1 MKNAITLF
9 AALLLT
15 TFAFAQTAYNKE
27 MTTAIEKINVA
38 HPEWAAVA
46 NNFEKIVSD
55 NPEEWLPLYYHALA
69 KSNASFDADITE
81 KDEYLDAAQASLDK
95 AMKMQPKESELVVVQ
110 ANIYM
115 MRIMVEPNTRGM
127 VYSSKSFGSLNKAKL
142 LDAENPRIYV
152 LWGLMVYNMPENFGG
167 GALAANSYFTT
178 AKEKFDNFEQD
189 SDLHPTWG
197 ETRNNKMLASYE

>member
-1 MKNAITLF
+1 MKNVITLL
-9 AALLLT
+9 AALLMT
-15 TFAFAQTAYNKE
+15 SFAFAQTTYETA
-27 MTTAIEKINVA
+27 MTTALEKINVP

-46 NNFEKIVSD
+46 EDFETIIEE

-69 KSNASFDADITE
+69 KSNASFHVDITE
-81 KDEYLDAAQASLDK
+81 KDTYLDAAQASLDK
-95 AMKMQPKESELVVVQ
+95 ALAMQPKESELVVIQ

-115 MRIMVEPNTRGM
+115 MRIVVEPNSRGM
-127 VYSSKSFGSLNKAKL
+127 VYSSKAFGALNKAKL

-152 LWGLMVYNMPENFGG
+152 LWGLMVYNMPETFGG

-178 AKEKFDNFEQD
+178 AKEKFDNFEAV
-189 SDLHPTWG
+189 SDFHPTWG